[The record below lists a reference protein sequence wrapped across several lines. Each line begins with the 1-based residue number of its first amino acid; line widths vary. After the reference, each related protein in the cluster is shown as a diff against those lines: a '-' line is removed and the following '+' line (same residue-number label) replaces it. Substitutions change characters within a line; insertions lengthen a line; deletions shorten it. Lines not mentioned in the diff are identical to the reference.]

1 MHCIR
6 KLSDDLIW
14 IGASEHRAARF
25 ENHYPV
31 PEGMSY
37 NSYVLLDEKAVL
49 FDTADSAVAEIF
61 FENLDQALAGRA
73 LDYVVVSHMEPDHA
87 ALLFEVANRYPG
99 ATFVLSAMALN
110 MMKQFFPTDLAG
122 RAKLVKAKLGNDA
135 GIIGAALLG
144 VSG

>member
-61 FENLDQALAGRA
+61 FENLAKRLMSGDNDVVTQKPEPEAVRQPSPVGFGSSPSEPQTVP
-73 LDYVVVSHMEPDHA
+73 YVRQDSE
-87 ALLFEVANRYPG
+87 
-99 ATFVLSAMALN
+99 
-110 MMKQFFPTDLAG
+110 Q
-122 RAKLVKAKLGNDA
+122 
-135 GIIGAALLG
+135 
-144 VSG
+144 

>member
-73 LDYVVVSHMEPDHA
+73 LDPDGAPQRPRPPPPSLCGSWRPVLRRCGPRRWNKPSLRSCA
-87 ALLFEVANRYPG
+87 AW
-99 ATFVLSAMALN
+99 
-110 MMKQFFPTDLAG
+110 G
-122 RAKLVKAKLGNDA
+122 RKISPACRT
-135 GIIGAALLG
+135 
-144 VSG
+144 